1 MIAKSCRKLLVMV
14 TLFFRD
20 EEEEKEKRFHTP
32 VVVTF
37 PSLNIPVVV
46 INHSCMHHSVI
57 SHIVCTIIVLYVV
70 QVPILTVLC
79 CFYSERLFW
88 TQKTSLCSANRTLI
102 LSVLHCS
109 CCVNIMLDCLVWSVC
124 CGHDRPMLGNISTCE
139 WDCPLRSL
147 PSWGMGWHRKDFSHG
162 QGKSWKGTNFL
173 HDKDWSHLSVCGGKK
188 EIICWCL

>member
-1 MIAKSCRKLLVMV
+1 MV

-32 VVVTF
+32 AVVTF
-37 PSLNIPVVV
+37 PSLNIPVVLVV

-70 QVPILTVLC
+70 QVPIFTVLC

-88 TQKTSLCSANRTLI
+88 TQKTSSLCSANRTLI

-109 CCVNIMLDCLVWSVC
+109 CCVNIMLDCLV
-124 CGHDRPMLGNISTCE
+124 
-139 WDCPLRSL
+139 
-147 PSWGMGWHRKDFSHG
+147 
-162 QGKSWKGTNFL
+162 
-173 HDKDWSHLSVCGGKK
+173 
-188 EIICWCL
+188 